1 MKKKQVDKG
10 CEIWG
15 KERRVGPEGCYG
27 GHLGGLGLGVVKIS
41 VNIWCIIDWI
51 LIKKLQKYTPSALAD
66 QLVRSAT
73 SGSSCG
79 DLAGTEET

>member
-1 MKKKQVDKG
+1 M
-10 CEIWG
+10 
-15 KERRVGPEGCYG
+15 
-27 GHLGGLGLGVVKIS
+27 KIS